1 MGKCILIFKVKGNV
15 IDSVKAV
22 ESFALAGKQN
32 TLGYYNIC
40 FQNEYELNT

>member
-1 MGKCILIFKVKGNV
+1 MGKCILIFKVKGN
-15 IDSVKAV
+15 VKAV